1 MPQSGLIRKNCT
13 LNRTQRRGVRIN
25 ISSTGVAGGVFQ
37 TAAVVNY
44 DRQLR
49 VHGSLLGG
57 GAQAALTANYL
68 AINHELLQPVRPRY

>member
-49 VHGSLLGG
+49 VHGSPLGG
-57 GAQAALTANYL
+57 GGAGRPDGELFGNKSRVTAAC
-68 AINHELLQPVRPRY
+68 